1 MSAGAADKS
10 KRPQR
15 KAVQLKPQPAT
26 ATNSTNAV
34 EELPDNNITII
45 QVSNTDSINA
55 ERQPPELPPKNKI
68 IADIFRF
75 PEINAKV
82 KTKTQPTSKSPS
94 QQKIQNDYK
103 SNVQIIPSN
112 SNTIQV
118 LSQPSSSNNASGNPY
133 TIPLKANASNASNQ
147 NASTSAVNAN
157 TNTTTVQVLA
167 EPGEATTVAVYGTC
181 YPTSSGQRNVSKPP
195 TPKVSKKI
203 ILSANSSGITNIR
216 INNEQAQDANV
227 ISGNVH
233 YEKVFL
239 SSSIPISSGS
249 SSGSGSGSG
258 REERPTGSQPQTQS
272 PNAIVSVANTPI
284 SPATTSGS
292 PALPR
297 RAISI
302 SSPGRGK
309 PQQLTRGLTELVI
322 STRPSRRDF
331 HYLKLLNT
339 PLKTQKTAPKESSTA
354 NTNNNMEQISG
365 NTPSSSGTTSAAV
378 SSTVENIEQRRRSSS
393 TSDAQAPLQRGATV
407 AASTQTPV
415 NGQRGANNNE
425 FVPGRSAAGN
435 AFRMQSPPQVATPA
449 TGGNKRLTLREQQVM
464 QLRRE
469 IMHPGGVRLNLR
481 RKDCV
486 GSIAWVDAFG
496 GVW

>member
-15 KAVQLKPQPAT
+15 KALQLKPQAAT
-26 ATNSTNAV
+26 ETNAV

-45 QVSNTDSINA
+45 QVSNTDNIST

-75 PEINAKV
+75 PEINTKV
-82 KTKTQPTSKSPS
+82 KTKTQPASTSPS
-94 QQKIQNDYK
+94 QQKMQNDYK

-118 LSQPSSSNNASGNPY
+118 LSQPSSSNNVSSNPY
-133 TIPLKANASNASNQ
+133 TIPLKAIASNASS
-147 NASTSAVNAN
+147 ASTSGANAN

-167 EPGEATTVAVYGTC
+167 DGDATTVAVYGTC

-216 INNEQAQDANV
+216 INNEQAQEANV

-249 SSGSGSGSG
+249 GSGSGSG
-258 REERPTGSQPQTQS
+258 REERPPGSQPQTEP
-272 PNAIVSVANTPI
+272 PNAIVSVANITMP
-284 SPATTSGS
+284 PATISGS

-297 RAISI
+297 RAIGI

-339 PLKTQKTAPKESSTA
+339 PLKTQKTTPKESSTA
-354 NTNNNMEQISG
+354 NTNNNVEQFSG
-365 NTPSSSGTTSAAV
+365 NTPSSSGTTAAAV
-378 SSTVENIEQRRRSSS
+378 STVVESIEQRRRSSS

-415 NGQRGANNNE
+415 NGQRGTNNNE
-425 FVPGRSAAGN
+425 FVPGRSAVGN
-435 AFRMQSPPQVATPA
+435 VFRMQSPPQAATPG

-486 GSIAWVDAFG
+486 GSIAWVDAFC